1 MPLTA
6 PLLDTRRFDDLVR
19 EARERIPRYTPEWT
33 NFNDS
38 DPGMTLVQL
47 HAWMTE
53 TILYELNRVPDLNY
67 IKFLNLIGVSPE
79 PARPAVAEI
88 EFKTEKLDKP
98 GDDLVVPVP
107 LATKIAVDDP
117 QLTQEILFETDRT
130 LIALNAQV
138 GAAICGNSPAGF
150 SRELVTAYGKE
161 QVWLHSFQPF
171 AAGNPAGSAFYMG
184 LLLRPV
190 RSEKADAYNNDRLPA
205 GPLDLYFE
213 ATQVFDKIPDGAN
226 PKGKV
231 LTGPLALAC
240 LSASVPFSSR
250 IEWQLFTGDAT
261 QTGLF
266 TDASN
271 TGWTTLSVSA
281 DTTADLSRSGHIVLE
296 VPAGAE
302 PVSPSQ
308 LSASFWSSF
317 GEDKPPVT
325 QAELIAALQGP
336 LGASMLEGLAD
347 KWKDMGVSDPDD
359 QQALAACKES
369 VADTI
374 TKLNGLTVNPAAL
387 KLSDWEK
394 ISPEFASGLPV
405 EADQFRELYW
415 VRARIK
421 SAYQGEEPRPGM
433 MNAVRLNTVPVTQA
447 ATRLEENL
455 GRSNGRPAQTFTLP
469 KSPVLIDP
477 LTNMP
482 DLELAVTSAGSS
494 EIWTRV
500 GDFFKS
506 GPQDTHFLLDPG
518 SGTLT
523 FGDGRRGRIPV
534 ADAQIVANTY
544 RVGGGAIGNVA
555 AGTISK
561 IKGKVRGIKTA
572 INMRA
577 AHDGSDA
584 ETLDTVKLR
593 APHDLRNLKRAMSA
607 DDFGEIALQT
617 PGVSLHRAY
626 AIARR
631 AIDANKN
638 LVAKDGAV
646 TLVVLPNNKEDTPQP
661 SEAQL
666 RAICAWLEPR
676 RLITTE
682 LHITGPKYKKVTKL
696 SGRLQIRAGFDL
708 TAVSDAVY
716 TSLLDFFHPIRGGSD
731 ATGWPMGDDI
741 YLGDLYDLI
750 LDTEGVRRA
759 SELQVWLEGQPA
771 NWTDIIAL
779 PDGHLPVLTRDAIS
793 MVASYG

>member
-6 PLLDTRRFDDLVR
+6 PVLDSRRFDDLVR

-53 TILYELNRVPDLNY
+53 TILYELNRVPELNY
-67 IKFLNLIGVSPE
+67 IKFLDLIGVKPE
-79 PARPAVAEI
+79 PARPAIAEI

-98 GDDLVVPVP
+98 DDALVAPVP

-130 LIALNAQV
+130 LVALNAHA
-138 GAAICGNSPAGF
+138 GAAISGNSPAGF
-150 SRELVTAYGKE
+150 TRELVTGYVKE
-161 QVWLHSFQPF
+161 PLWLHSFQPF
-171 AAGNPAGSAFYMG
+171 AAGNPAGSAFYAG

-190 RSEKADAYNNDRLPA
+190 RSAKPDAYSNDRLPA
-205 GPLDLYFE
+205 GPLDIYIE
-213 ATQVFDKIPDGAN
+213 ATQVFDKDPRGTVIA
-226 PKGKV
+226 
-231 LTGPLALAC
+231 GPLARSC
-240 LSASVPFSSR
+240 LNASVPFTSR

-261 QTGLF
+261 QPNLF
-266 TDASN
+266 ADNSD
-271 TGWTTLSVSA
+271 TGWSTLAVSS
-281 DTTADLSRSGHIVLE
+281 DTTADLSRSGHVVLE
-296 VPAGAE
+296 LPAGGE

-308 LSASFWSSF
+308 LSAGFWASF

-347 KWKDMGVSDPDD
+347 KWKDMGVGDATD
-359 QQALAACKES
+359 QTALAACKES
-369 VADTI
+369 VADTVA
-374 TKLNGLTVNPAAL
+374 KLNGLTVNPAAL

-394 ISPEFASGLPV
+394 ISPEFAAGFPA

-415 VRARIK
+415 IRARIK
-421 SAYQGEEPRPGM
+421 SAYQGEEPRPGLL
-433 MNAVRLNTVPVTQA
+433 NAIRLNTVPVTQA
-447 ATRLEENL
+447 ATRLEESI
-455 GRSNGRPAQTFTLP
+455 GRSNGRPSQTFTIP
-469 KSPVLIDP
+469 KTPVLIDP
-477 LTNMP
+477 MTNVP
-482 DLELAVTSAGSS
+482 DLELAVTSAGVT
-494 EIWTRV
+494 EVWIRV
-500 GDFFKS
+500 DDFFRS
-506 GPQDTHFLLDPG
+506 GPADGHFLLDPK
-518 SGTLT
+518 SGILT

-534 ADAQIVANTY
+534 ADAQIVANHY
-544 RVGGGAIGNVA
+544 RVGGGAIGNVG
-555 AGTISK
+555 AGTITK
-561 IKGKVRGIKTA
+561 IKGKVRGIKGATNA
-572 INMRA
+572 RP

-584 ETLDTVKLR
+584 EPMETVKLR

-617 PGVSLHRAY
+617 PGVSLHYAH

-631 AIDANKN
+631 AVDANQN

-646 TLVVLPNNKEDTPQP
+646 TLVVLPKNKEDTPQP

-708 TAVSDAVY
+708 TAVTDAVY
-716 TSLLDFFHPIRGGSD
+716 TALVDFFHPIRGGSD
-731 ATGWPMGDDI
+731 GTGWPMGDDI
-741 YLGDLYDLI
+741 FVGDLYDLI
-750 LDTEGVRRA
+750 LDMEGVRRA
-759 SELQVWLEGQPA
+759 SELQIWVEGQLA
-771 NWTDIIAL
+771 NWTDVFAL
-779 PDGHLPVLTRDAIS
+779 PDGHLPVLKRDAIS